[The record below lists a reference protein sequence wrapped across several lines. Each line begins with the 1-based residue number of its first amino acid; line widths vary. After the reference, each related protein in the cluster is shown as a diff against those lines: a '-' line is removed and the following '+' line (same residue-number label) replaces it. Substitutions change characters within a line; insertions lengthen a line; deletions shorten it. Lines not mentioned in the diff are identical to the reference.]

1 MGFFNRVKSF
11 FGKKGEEKKLELK
24 TEIDVKPVI
33 EENVII
39 KKGGIFEE
47 KLAKEEKLGEELIEE
62 KNLGKVGLIDE
73 GKKIEVEEKKVERI
87 EQLKKIE
94 GKSLIKKGKKVEEK
108 GLKEKAGLIE
118 KKKKAEIGLVE
129 KEKKPM
135 KEKKQKA
142 EKKLK
147 IETESIVE
155 NIGGVDFIFCP
166 ESLKK
171 FKEEFCESGWE
182 IDYDIND
189 LYIIRKKGNKMDYF
203 HRWLKLEEIED
214 FIREKNCDEEG
225 VIVHHSNLIRRDNR
239 LTNLKVM
246 GIGEYNS
253 LSKKMSKYKE

>member
-1 MGFFNRVKSF
+1 MGFFNRVKEL

-24 TEIDVKPVI
+24 EEVQVKPAI
-33 EENVII
+33 EENDII
-39 KKGGIFEE
+39 E
-47 KLAKEEKLGEELIEE
+47 KDEILEEKLG
-62 KNLGKVGLIDE
+62 GGLIDE
-73 GKKIEVEEKKVERI
+73 RKKIKVVGKKREEVGLTEEV
-87 EQLKKIE
+87 KKIE
-94 GKSLIKKGKKVEEK
+94 GKSLIKKRKKVEGK
-108 GLKEKAGLIE
+108 GLKENAGLIE
-118 KKKKAEIGLVE
+118 KEKKAEIGLVE
-129 KEKKPM
+129 KEKKPT

-147 IETESIVE
+147 IEIESIVE
-155 NIGGVDFIFCP
+155 NIGGVDFIFCL

-214 FIREKNCDEEG
+214 FIREKNCDKEG